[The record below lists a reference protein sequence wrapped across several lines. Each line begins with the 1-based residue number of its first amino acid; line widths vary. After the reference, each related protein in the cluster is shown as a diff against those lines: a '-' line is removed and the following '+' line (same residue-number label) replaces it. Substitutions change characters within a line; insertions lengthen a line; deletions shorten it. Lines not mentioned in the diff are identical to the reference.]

1 MRKLLFTLL
10 IHLPAVMLL
19 HGQTTSTGR
28 VIGPEGGPVPNASVL
43 IAGSQTG
50 TVTNENG
57 EFSISVPK
65 NRMLVISAVG
75 YTTIEVSPG
84 ENLVVRLTQ
93 AGSELSEVVVTALGV
108 RREKKSLTY
117 SAQVVDGEKLTI
129 SRETNLASAL
139 AGKVAG
145 VQVVGAPS
153 VGFGVPNIR
162 IRGVNT
168 LEGGNVRNDLNP
180 NNVSPVGALYILDG
194 TPVDAR
200 AINMDNIENISVL
213 KGAAATALYGQRAAG
228 GVVLVTSKKGKKN
241 MRPVIEL
248 NTAVTAERIG
258 LLPDYQNEYA
268 GGYSGDFLQF
278 DYDPARHP
286 ASWAS
291 FDGQNYLEY
300 YADESW
306 GPRMDGREYRP
317 YWSWFPGPDFGKTEQ
332 LLPREDNVKDF
343 FETGLTF
350 NNNVSVT
357 GGGDSYTYRLTYN
370 NINRTT
376 PLPNSAQNRNFLS
389 LATSLDI
396 IKNLTVI
403 SNLNFQTTSQKGNFL
418 DGYGAGITGSFNQWF
433 QRQLDVK
440 RLKNYKNPD
449 GTFNSWNIL
458 GPDDYD
464 PADPSY
470 FLKPLYWNNPYYDVF
485 ENAPRL
491 RSNRILGDIGL
502 RYEIINGL
510 TFTGTVRGDI
520 YRENTNGRVTEGG
533 LNQPGYNEGSVS
545 ANEYNFEGIL
555 GYRKKFRDFDLDANF
570 GGNMLRIQ
578 REIYNGNT
586 VGGLAIP
593 GFYSLASSKDKPFA
607 KTNLVQL
614 HRNSLFARA
623 SLGWRNML
631 YLDLSGRND
640 WSSALPL
647 DNNSYFYPS
656 AGLSFVFS
664 ELTKSVPVITY
675 GKLRASIGQVG
686 RDLNPYNIY
695 DFYQAGNSYGPDAT
709 LFTPNNQPNANL
721 KPNLQTSYEA
731 GLEMKFLKNRLGFD
745 FTYYKNVNTDQIL
758 PIQVAQ
764 SSGIASSF
772 INAGRIES
780 QGIELVLDGSPIQ
793 TGDFNWTITLNIA
806 RNRNK
811 VVELIEGDG
820 DETNFIL
827 GNATTF
833 RRTIQL
839 QAREG
844 QPWGQIVGT
853 KFRRDLHSGQPML
866 AANANWLVDENQVI
880 KNALPDFTG
889 GIQNAFRWK
898 NLALGVNIDFQKG
911 GAFYSVTRMFN
922 AYSGLGAETA
932 GVNDKGNPIRDGVA
946 DGGGLLP
953 EGVLPSGDE
962 NSNYVA
968 AVTYFGRL
976 FDLHERWIYDASFI
990 KLREI
995 SLGYSFN
1002 PRIFGTNSPVKG
1014 LSLSVIARNVGLLYS
1029 KVDGIDPSELE
1040 VYWHEGGQLPAT
1052 RSYGINA
1059 RITF

>member
-1 MRKLLFTLL
+1 MKKALFIFLFHCTASLV
-10 IHLPAVMLL
+10 IY
-19 HGQTTSTGR
+19 GQSATTGR
-28 VIGPEGGPVPNASVL
+28 VTDPEGIPVPNASIT
-43 IAGSQTG
+43 IAGTKTG
-50 TVTNENG
+50 TITNEKG
-57 EFSISVPK
+57 EFSISVLK
-65 NRMLVISAVG
+65 NQKLAVSAIG
-75 YTTIEVSPG
+75 YNAIEFSPG
-84 ENLVVRLTQ
+84 ENLVIQLTHSNDGL
-93 AGSELSEVVVTALGV
+93 AEVVVTALGV
-108 RREKKSLTY
+108 RRGRKSITY
-117 SAQVVDGEKLTI
+117 SAQAIDGEKLTI
-129 SRETNLASAL
+129 SRETNIASAI

-168 LEGGNVRNDLNP
+168 LDGGNVRDDLNP
-180 NNVSPVGALYILDG
+180 NNVSPVGALYVLDG

-200 AINMDNIENISVL
+200 AINMDNIETISVL

-241 MRPVIEL
+241 MKPAVEL
-248 NTAVTAERIG
+248 NSAFTVERIG
-258 LLPDYQNEYA
+258 LLPKYQNEYA

-278 DYDPARHP
+278 SYDPARHP
-286 ASWAS
+286 ASWAA

-306 GPRMDGREYRP
+306 GPKMDGREYRP
-317 YWSWFPGPDFGKTEQ
+317 YWSWFPGDDFGKTEP
-332 LLPREDNVKDF
+332 LLPRPDNVKDF

-376 PLPNSAQNRNFLS
+376 PLPNSAQNRNFLT
-389 LATSLDI
+389 LATTLDI
-396 IKNLTVI
+396 TRKLTVI
-403 SNLNFQTTSQKGNFL
+403 SNINFQTTAQTGNFL
-418 DGYGAGITGSFNQWF
+418 EGYGAGITGSFNQWF
-433 QRQLDVK
+433 QRQIDTR

-458 GPDDYD
+458 GPDDYTPD
-464 PADPSY
+464 DPSY
-470 FLKPLYWNNPYYDVF
+470 FLKPLYWNNPYYDVY
-485 ENAPRL
+485 ENTPRL
-491 RSNRILGDIGL
+491 RSNRLYGDIGL
-502 RYEIINGL
+502 KYEIINGL
-510 TFTGTVRGDI
+510 TVTGTVRGDI

-533 LNQPGYNEGSVS
+533 LNQPAYNEGAVS
-545 ANEYNFEGIL
+545 ANEYNFEGIV
-555 GYRKKFRDFDLDANF
+555 GYRKKFGEFDLDANA

-578 REIYNGNT
+578 RLVYNGNT

-593 GFYSLASSKDKPFA
+593 GFYSLASSKDRPFA
-607 KTNLVQL
+607 KTDLIQL
-614 HRNSLFARA
+614 RRNSLFARA
-623 SLGWRNML
+623 SIGWRNML

-647 DNNSYFYPS
+647 NNNSYFYPS

-664 ELTKSVPVITY
+664 ELTKSVPAISY

-695 DFYQAGNSYGPDAT
+695 DFYQAGNPYGADAT

-731 GLEMKFLKNRLGFD
+731 GLEMRFLKSRLGFD
-745 FTYYKNVNTDQIL
+745 FTYYKNVNTNQIL
-758 PIQVAQ
+758 PIQVSQ
-764 SSGIASSF
+764 SSGIVSSF

-780 QGIELVLDGSPIQ
+780 QGIELIMDGSPVRSRNF
-793 TGDFNWTITLNIA
+793 DWTITLNFAI
-806 RNRNK
+806 NRNK
-811 VVELIEGDG
+811 VVELMEGDG
-820 DETNFIL
+820 DESNFIL

-833 RRTIQL
+833 RRAIQL

-853 KFRRDLHSGQPML
+853 RYRTDDKTGMPLL

-898 NLALGVNIDFQKG
+898 RLTLGVNIDYQKG
-911 GAFYSVTRMFN
+911 GSFYSVTRMFN
-922 AYSGLGAETA
+922 AYSGLGAETV
-932 GVNDKGNPIRDGVA
+932 GTNGKGNPMRDAVA

-953 EGVLPSGDE
+953 AGILPNGE
-962 NSNYVA
+962 QNTNYVA

-995 SLGYSFN
+995 SIGYTFD
-1002 PRIFGTNSPVKG
+1002 PKIFGSKSLIRG
-1014 LSLSVIARNVGLLYS
+1014 LSLSLIARNVALLYS
-1029 KVDGIDPSELE
+1029 NVDGIDPSELE

-1059 RITF
+1059 RFTF